1 MVMVLMAV
9 SVTVWVSGGGAAG
22 GRIGHS
28 AGGALAAVFGEIGE
42 QVVHGGKSP
51 PGQHN
56 SAPGPPAPP
65 VRLGK
70 LPPMKRQ
77 PLWREGQL
85 AGQRPGRPGPA
96 GRHDPR

>member
-42 QVVHGGKSP
+42 QVVHGGKSR
-51 PGQHN
+51 PGQHIAAPALLDRKSTRLN
-56 SAPGPPAPP
+56 SSHLVISYAVFCFKKKKTTTCLHSYVITAH
-65 VRLGK
+65 
-70 LPPMKRQ
+70 Q
-77 PLWREGQL
+77 
-85 AGQRPGRPGPA
+85 
-96 GRHDPR
+96 D